1 MFDLLQQTSRS
12 FAVSIPM
19 LPNPIREEVA
29 LAYLLFR
36 VADTIEDEGSFA
48 QEARSQMLTEWIDS
62 VRTCS
67 TGGME
72 HWSDFS
78 SIPHSGYVALME
90 ARRSLI
96 ERLKSL
102 PLPHRELIHQYLAKT
117 VAGMDQFLVKNDA
130 WHDVGELREYCYY
143 VAGVVGE
150 MLTAMFTSYDRRLL
164 PAEDELMR
172 LAPSVG
178 ESLQLVNMIRDYQT
192 DNERKR
198 LYFSE
203 AISFDDLLALA
214 TESMESAREF
224 LDILFRYEAQPGIV
238 AFNAF
243 NFSLAERALQNAKS
257 LGHYKLD
264 RADVRMATHSIRA
277 V

>member
-36 VADTIEDEGSFA
+36 VADTVEDEGSFDSN
-48 QEARSQMLTEWIDS
+48 QRSQMLTEWIDS

-67 TGGME
+67 TE
-72 HWSDFS
+72 RIDHWSDFS
-78 SIPHSGYVALME
+78 SIEHSGYVALMD
-90 ARRSLI
+90 ARGSLI
-96 ERLKSL
+96 ERLKSV

-130 WHDVGELREYCYY
+130 WHDVSEIREYCYY

-150 MLTAMFTSYDRRLL
+150 MLTAMFTSYDQGLL
-164 PAEDELMR
+164 PAEAELMR

-178 ESLQLVNMIRDYQT
+178 ESLQLVNMIRDYQS
-192 DNERKR
+192 DNERNR
-198 LYFSE
+198 LYFSDS
-203 AISFDDLLALA
+203 ISFDDLLGMA
-214 TESMESAREF
+214 TESMESTKEF

-264 RADVRMATHSIRA
+264 RSDLRVATQSIRA

>member
-29 LAYLLFR
+29 LAYLLFAWPTRLKMRFVHSGSAFSDADR
-36 VADTIEDEGSFA
+36 VV
-48 QEARSQMLTEWIDS
+48 DS

-102 PLPHRELIHQYLAKT
+102 PLPHRELIHQY
-117 VAGMDQFLVKNDA
+117 
-130 WHDVGELREYCYY
+130 WP
-143 VAGVVGE
+143 
-150 MLTAMFTSYDRRLL
+150 RRL
-164 PAEDELMR
+164 PAW
-172 LAPSVG
+172 
-178 ESLQLVNMIRDYQT
+178 
-192 DNERKR
+192 
-198 LYFSE
+198 
-203 AISFDDLLALA
+203 IS
-214 TESMESAREF
+214 SW
-224 LDILFRYEAQPGIV
+224 
-238 AFNAF
+238 
-243 NFSLAERALQNAKS
+243 
-257 LGHYKLD
+257 
-264 RADVRMATHSIRA
+264 
-277 V
+277 

>member
-1 MFDLLQQTSRS
+1 MLDLLQQTSRS

-19 LPNPIREEVA
+19 LPNPLREEVA

-36 VADTIEDEGSFA
+36 VADTVEDEGSFDTN
-48 QEARSQMLTEWIDS
+48 QRSRMLTEWIDS

-67 TGGME
+67 TE
-72 HWSDFS
+72 TIDHWSDFS
-78 SIPHSGYVALME
+78 SIEHSGYVALMN
-90 ARRSLI
+90 ARGSLI
-96 ERLKSL
+96 DRLKSV

-150 MLTAMFTSYDRRLL
+150 MLTAMFTSYDQRLL
-164 PAEDELMR
+164 PAEAELMR

-178 ESLQLVNMIRDYQT
+178 ESLQLVNMIRDYQC
-192 DNERKR
+192 DNERNR
-198 LYFSE
+198 LYFSD
-203 AISFDDLLALA
+203 AISFDDLLGMAS
-214 TESMESAREF
+214 ESMESAREF

-264 RADVRMATHSIRA
+264 RSDVLVATQSIRA

>member
-36 VADTIEDEGSFA
+36 VADTVEDEGSFDSN
-48 QEARSQMLTEWIDS
+48 QRSQMLTEWIDS

-67 TGGME
+67 TE
-72 HWSDFS
+72 RIDHWSDFS
-78 SIPHSGYVALME
+78 SIEHSGYVALMD
-90 ARRSLI
+90 ARGSLI
-96 ERLKSL
+96 ERLKSV

-130 WHDVGELREYCYY
+130 WHDVSEIREYCYY

-150 MLTAMFTSYDRRLL
+150 MLTAMFTSYDQGLL
-164 PAEDELMR
+164 PAEAELMR

-178 ESLQLVNMIRDYQT
+178 ESLQLVNMIRDYQS
-192 DNERKR
+192 DNERNR
-198 LYFSE
+198 LYFSDS
-203 AISFDDLLALA
+203 ISFDDLLGMA
-214 TESMESAREF
+214 TESMESTKEF

-264 RADVRMATHSIRA
+264 RSDVRVATQSIRA